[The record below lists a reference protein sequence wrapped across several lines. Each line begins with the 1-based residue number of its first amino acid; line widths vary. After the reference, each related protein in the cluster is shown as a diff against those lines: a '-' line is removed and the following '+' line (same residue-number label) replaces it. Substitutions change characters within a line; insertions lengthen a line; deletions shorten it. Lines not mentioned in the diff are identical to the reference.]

1 MLQELANHE
10 RTSREG
16 KEKFIRLVQRMKE
29 EKLNHFELII
39 ERNQFLWDYKAQIRL
54 VLYSFLYLWGIYI
67 CFVSKYS
74 SFFIFVYAGASLFF
88 IQYQMFLT
96 MLPFLYQSQN
106 IILEKKSRRL
116 GNRQVIL
123 CAHYDTV
130 FGGKG
135 YSRIK
140 PLRNFILSAM
150 RMMVPFF
157 EEAKRITDAVT
168 LLMILKFAADCILT
182 EGILQ
187 MEILWMLMKEWVKL
201 SIAMQGG
208 VMAFFILWNYSF
220 KKTDKN
226 SPLDDNTSGVVCAL
240 MLAEEINDLDLD
252 YDVKIILFDNEEK
265 GLIGSRH
272 YTRKHKKELKSK
284 ETHVINIDCI
294 GRGKDLFV
302 SGCKKEILFQKI
314 IYEVQKNNKGI
325 YWNNYDTSDFASF
338 LEENIPA
345 VSLSKCDA
353 VCFMKKPYFPR
364 LDWVHSIED
373 DRIDLKNVEE
383 LKKYILKALLDD
395 S

>member
-1 MLQELANHE
+1 MLQELTSYE

-16 KEKFIRLVQRMKE
+16 KEKFIRWVQRMKE

-39 ERNQFLWDYKAQIRL
+39 EKNQFLWDYKEQIRL
-54 VLYSFLYLWGIYI
+54 ILYSFLYVWGIYV

-74 SFFIFVYAGASLFF
+74 SFFTFVYTGASLFF

-96 MLPFLYQSQN
+96 MLPFLYHSKN
-106 IILEKKSRRL
+106 IILEKKSRRV
-116 GNRQVIL
+116 GNRQVIV

-130 FGGKG
+130 FRDKG
-135 YSRIK
+135 CLMIK
-140 PLRNFILSAM
+140 PLRNFTLSMM
-150 RMMVPFF
+150 RMMMPWLK
-157 EEAKRITDAVT
+157 EAKKITDAVT
-168 LLMILKFAADCILT
+168 LLMILKFTADCILT
-182 EGILQ
+182 EGLLQ
-187 MEILWMLMKEWVKL
+187 METLWMLMKEWTKI
-201 SIAMQGG
+201 SIAGQGG

-220 KKTDKN
+220 KKTDQN
-226 SPLDDNTSGVVCAL
+226 PPLDDNTSGLVCAL
-240 MLAEEINDLDLD
+240 MLAEEINGLDLD
-252 YDVKIILFDNEEK
+252 DDVKIILFDNEEK

-272 YTRKHKKELKSK
+272 YIRKHKKELKSK

-314 IYEVQKNNKGI
+314 IYEVQKNNKGV
-325 YWNNYDTSDFASF
+325 YWNNYDISDFASF

-353 VCFMKKPYFPR
+353 VYFMKKPYFPR

-383 LKKYILKALLDD
+383 LKAYILKALLDY